1 MSSDRTQ
8 EQTDNSLEEFTKV
21 DKESQELLFEEINRE
36 LEEAFLS
43 KENNDK
49 DATATAGNIRPRFYR
64 NLR

>member
-21 DKESQELLFEEINRE
+21 DKESQELLFEEINKE

-49 DATATAGNIRPRFYR
+49 DATGTAGNIRPRFYR
-64 NLR
+64 NSR